1 MSSYPLNKINTIEIE
16 KLRKGIFL
24 WAFHVDKIP
33 PHVGVS
39 IDGVYF
45 SMKFSDCDFKLDVDT
60 VYQVV
65 QRKKIPAFI
74 IPLKNRGT
82 LDNLQTIFSE
92 YGSKIKDGESCM
104 TPVLRFLGEDEE
116 LLLEELL
123 THLFHS
129 EKLEVVF
136 GLNLASDFKGI
147 PFYTFNQV
155 QLHIQNLKDAKR

>member
-1 MSSYPLNKINTIEIE
+1 MSSYPINKINTIEIE

-74 IPLKNRGT
+74 IPLKN
-82 LDNLQTIFSE
+82 NENS
-92 YGSKIKDGESCM
+92 SCNW
-104 TPVLRFLGEDEE
+104 GKWI
-116 LLLEELL
+116 
-123 THLFHS
+123 S
-129 EKLEVVF
+129 WK
-136 GLNLASDFKGI
+136 
-147 PFYTFNQV
+147 
-155 QLHIQNLKDAKR
+155 